1 MFILPH
7 ANTILS
13 VFYSKFYF
21 IDRIIDNLTKKMLL
35 ELFWEI
41 LI

>member
-13 VFYSKFYF
+13 VFYNKFYF
-21 IDRIIDNLTKKMLL
+21 IGRIIDILTKKMFLD
-35 ELFWEI
+35 LF
-41 LI
+41 